1 MDEYKKNL
9 KVANKYKKLMEDLE
23 KLEKIVHQRI
33 FKTNQD
39 SLFLKQLLDSSLESY
54 YKTIKNINDK

>member
-39 SLFLKQLLDSSLESY
+39 SLFLKQLLDSSLDSY
-54 YKTIKNINDK
+54 YKTIKNINNK